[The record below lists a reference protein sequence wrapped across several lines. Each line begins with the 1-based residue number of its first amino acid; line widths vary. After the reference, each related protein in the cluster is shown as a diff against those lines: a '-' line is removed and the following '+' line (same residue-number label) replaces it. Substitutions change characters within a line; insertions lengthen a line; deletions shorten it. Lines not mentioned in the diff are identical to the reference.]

1 MFAPGRDAFSGD
13 SDRLVYCSA
22 SGQHIELMESQV
34 AWEIVFVLVLTICAV
49 VLFVTEKFSTDI
61 VAILVM
67 IALLVSGILTP
78 AEGLA
83 GFANTATV
91 TVGAMFVLSAG
102 VFRSGAVNFVS
113 RGLGKA
119 ARRSSAL
126 MLFVL
131 MVGVGVLSSFLNNT
145 AAVAILIPVVIVVA
159 RRADTSP
166 SKLLMPLSFAS
177 MFGGM
182 GTVLGTSTNIL
193 ASSIAEEAGLDAFG
207 MFEFTKLGV
216 VFFAVG
222 VAYMMTV
229 GRKLVPDHRGKGDL
243 TKSFGLGDY
252 LTDLV
257 LLAESKSVGQSLASA
272 PLVNELGVDVLQILR
287 GNDNLCPTPETV
299 LREHDVLRI
308 KGDLRT
314 INELKDRVGVA
325 FGTSMKWRDEDLE
338 STDTR
343 IVEAVVGPSS
353 PLAGKS
359 LARSR
364 LRENY
369 GAAVL
374 AIRQHGAIAHV
385 EFQNMKL
392 MPGDTLLIDVP
403 NDQIE
408 HLTQQRVFLL
418 VSRAGIPRFNWPKA
432 TKTLVIVASVVVIA
446 ATGLLSIV
454 TAAAAGALAMV
465 LSGCI
470 STEEAYGAIEWNVL
484 FLLAGM
490 LSLGAA
496 MEKTGASTMLAEG
509 MIDGVGRFG
518 PIVLLAAFFGATM
531 LLTEV
536 MSNNATVALLLPIA
550 ITTAHSIDANPRAFM
565 FAVVFAASSSF
576 MTPVGYQTNAMIYG
590 PGQYRFVD
598 FVRVGAP
605 LNLIFWVLGTLLIP
619 WFWPL

>member
-1 MFAPGRDAFSGD
+1 VT
-13 SDRLVYCSA
+13 L
-22 SGQHIELMESQV
+22 
-34 AWEIVFVLVLTICAV
+34 EIGFVLLLTIAAV

-67 IALLVSGILTP
+67 VVLLVSRVLTP

-102 VFRSGAVNFVS
+102 MFRSGAVNFVG
-113 RGLGKA
+113 RGLGRL
-119 ARRSSAL
+119 ARHSSGL

-182 GTVLGTSTNIL
+182 CTVLGTSTNIL
-193 ASSIAEEAGLDAFG
+193 ASAISEQAGLGAFG

-216 VFFAVG
+216 IFFAVG
-222 VAYMMTV
+222 VTYMMTV
-229 GRKLVPDHRGKGDL
+229 GRKLVPDHRGRGDL
-243 TKSFGLGDY
+243 TTSFGLGDY
-252 LTDLV
+252 LTDLI
-257 LLAESKSVGQSLASA
+257 LQAGSKSVGRPLASA
-272 PLVNELGVDVLQILR
+272 PLVKDLGIEVLQIRRGEDTLR
-287 GNDNLCPTPETV
+287 PTPETI
-299 LREHDVLRI
+299 LCENDVLRI
-308 KGDLRT
+308 QGNLRT
-314 INELKDRVGVA
+314 INELKDRAGVA
-325 FGTSMKWRDEDLE
+325 FGMSVKWRDEDLQ

-343 IVEAVVGPSS
+343 LVEAVVGPSS

-359 LARSR
+359 LAESH
-364 LRENY
+364 LRENF
-369 GAAVL
+369 GAWVL
-374 AIRQHGAIAHV
+374 AVRQHGTLRHS
-385 EFQNMKL
+385 EFENITL

-408 HLTQQRVFLL
+408 HLTEQRVFLV

-432 TKTLVIVASVVVIA
+432 AKALAIVVSVVVVA
-446 ATGLLSIV
+446 ATGLLPIV
-454 TAAAAGALAMV
+454 AAAATGALAMV
-465 LSGCI
+465 LSRCI
-470 STEEAYGAIEWNVL
+470 STDEAYGAIEWNVL

-509 MIDGVGRFG
+509 MVNAVGGFG
-518 PIVLLAAFFGATM
+518 PIALLAAFFGATM

-550 ITTAHSIDANPRAFM
+550 ITTAHSIDANPRTFM

-576 MTPVGYQTNAMIYG
+576 MTPVGYQTNTMIYG

-605 LNLIFWVLGTLLIP
+605 LNLIFWILGVLLIP

>member
-1 MFAPGRDAFSGD
+1 MT
-13 SDRLVYCSA
+13 
-22 SGQHIELMESQV
+22 
-34 AWEIVFVLVLTICAV
+34 WEIAFVLGLTVCAV

-67 IALLVSGILTP
+67 IVLLVFRVLTP

-102 VFRSGAVNFVS
+102 MFRSGAVNFV
-113 RGLGKA
+113 GKA
-119 ARRSSAL
+119 LGRLARHSSRL

-159 RRADTSP
+159 RRAKTSP

-182 GTVLGTSTNIL
+182 CTVLGTSTNIL
-193 ASSIAEEAGLDAFG
+193 ASSIAEQAGLGAFS
-207 MFEFTKLGV
+207 MFEFTKLGII
-216 VFFAVG
+216 FFAVG
-222 VAYMMTV
+222 VAYMMTL
-229 GRKLVPDHRGKGDL
+229 GRRLVPDHRGQGDL
-243 TKSFGLGDY
+243 TTSFGLGDY

-257 LLAESKSVGQSLASA
+257 LQTESRSVGHSLASA
-272 PLVNELGVDVLQILR
+272 PLVKELNIDVLQILR
-287 GNDNLCPTPETV
+287 GEDTLRPTPETI
-299 LREHDVLRI
+299 LREGDVLRI
-308 KGDLRT
+308 QGDLRT
-314 INELKDRVGVA
+314 INELKGRAGVT
-325 FGTSMKWRDEDLE
+325 FGMSMKWRDEHLQ

-343 IVEAVVGPSS
+343 LVEAVVGPSS

-359 LARSR
+359 LTESR

-369 GAAVL
+369 GASVL
-374 AIRQHGAIAHV
+374 AIRQHGTLRHGQFENIT
-385 EFQNMKL
+385 L
-392 MPGDTLLIDVP
+392 MPGDALLIDVP

-408 HLTQQRVFLL
+408 HLTQQRVFLV
-418 VSRAGIPRFNWPKA
+418 VSRAGIPRFDWRKA
-432 TKTLVIVASVVVIA
+432 SKAVAIVIAVVVVA
-446 ATGLLSIV
+446 ATGLLPIV
-454 TAAAAGALAMV
+454 AAAATGALMMV
-465 LSGCI
+465 LSGCV
-470 STEEAYGAIEWNVL
+470 STEEAYGAIEWNGR

-496 MEKTGASTMLAEG
+496 MEKTGASTMLADG
-509 MIDGVGRFG
+509 MIDSVGGLG
-518 PIVLLAAFFGATM
+518 PLALLAAFFGATM

-550 ITTAHSIDANPRAFM
+550 ITTAQAIDVDPRAFM

-576 MTPVGYQTNAMIYG
+576 MTPVGYQTNTMIYG
-590 PGQYRFVD
+590 PGQYRFKD

-605 LNLIFWVLGTLLIP
+605 LNLIFWALGTLLIP
-619 WFWPL
+619 WFWPF

>member
-1 MFAPGRDAFSGD
+1 MT
-13 SDRLVYCSA
+13 
-22 SGQHIELMESQV
+22 
-34 AWEIVFVLVLTICAV
+34 WEIAFVLGLTVCAV

-67 IALLVSGILTP
+67 IVLLVFRVLTP

-102 VFRSGAVNFVS
+102 MFRSGAVNFVG
-113 RGLGKA
+113 RGLGRL
-119 ARRSSAL
+119 ARHSSGL

-166 SKLLMPLSFAS
+166 SQLLMPLSFAS

-182 GTVLGTSTNIL
+182 CTVLGTSTNIL
-193 ASSIAEEAGLDAFG
+193 ASAISEQAGLGAFG

-216 VFFAVG
+216 IFFAVG
-222 VAYMMTV
+222 VTYMMTV
-229 GRKLVPDHRGKGDL
+229 GRKLVPDHRGRGDL
-243 TKSFGLGDY
+243 TTSFGLGDY
-252 LTDLV
+252 LTDLI
-257 LLAESKSVGQSLASA
+257 LQADSKSVGKALESA
-272 PLVNELGVDVLQILR
+272 PLVKDLGIEVLQIRRGEDTLR
-287 GNDNLCPTPETV
+287 PTPETV
-299 LREHDVLRI
+299 LCENDVLRI
-308 KGDLRT
+308 QGNLRT
-314 INELKDRVGVA
+314 INELKDRAGVA
-325 FGTSMKWRDEDLE
+325 FGMSVKWRDEDLQ

-343 IVEAVVGPSS
+343 LVEAVVGPSS

-359 LARSR
+359 LAESR
-364 LRENY
+364 LRENF
-369 GAAVL
+369 GASVL
-374 AIRQHGAIAHV
+374 AVRQHGTLRHS
-385 EFQNMKL
+385 EFENITL
-392 MPGDTLLIDVP
+392 MPGDALLIDVP

-408 HLTQQRVFLL
+408 HLTEQRVFLV

-432 TKTLVIVASVVVIA
+432 AKALAIVVSVVVVA
-446 ATGLLSIV
+446 ATGLLPIV
-454 TAAAAGALAMV
+454 AAAATGALAMV
-465 LSGCI
+465 LSRCI
-470 STEEAYGAIEWNVL
+470 STDEAYGAIEWNVL

-509 MIDGVGRFG
+509 MVNAVGGFG
-518 PIVLLAAFFGATM
+518 PIALLAAFFGATM

-550 ITTAHSIDANPRAFM
+550 ITTAHSIDANPRTFM

-576 MTPVGYQTNAMIYG
+576 MTPVGYQTNTMIYG

-605 LNLIFWVLGTLLIP
+605 LNLIFWILGVLLIP

>member
-1 MFAPGRDAFSGD
+1 MT
-13 SDRLVYCSA
+13 
-22 SGQHIELMESQV
+22 
-34 AWEIVFVLVLTICAV
+34 WEIAFVLGLTVCAV

-67 IALLVSGILTP
+67 IVLLVFRVLTP

-102 VFRSGAVNFVS
+102 MFRSGAVNFV
-113 RGLGKA
+113 GKA
-119 ARRSSAL
+119 LGRLARHSSRL

-159 RRADTSP
+159 RRAKTSP

-182 GTVLGTSTNIL
+182 CTVLGTSTNIL
-193 ASSIAEEAGLDAFG
+193 ASSIAEQAGLGAFG
-207 MFEFTKLGV
+207 MFEFTKLGII
-216 VFFAVG
+216 FFAVG
-222 VAYMMTV
+222 VAYMMTL
-229 GRKLVPDHRGKGDL
+229 GRRLVPDHRGQGDL
-243 TKSFGLGDY
+243 TTSFGLGDY

-257 LLAESKSVGQSLASA
+257 LQTESRSVGHSLASA
-272 PLVNELGVDVLQILR
+272 PLVKELNIDVLQILR
-287 GNDNLCPTPETV
+287 GEDTLRPTPETI
-299 LREHDVLRI
+299 LREGDVLRI
-308 KGDLRT
+308 QGDLRT
-314 INELKDRVGVA
+314 INELKGRAGVT
-325 FGTSMKWRDEDLE
+325 FGMSMKWRDEHLQ

-343 IVEAVVGPSS
+343 LVEAVVGPSS

-359 LARSR
+359 LTESR

-369 GAAVL
+369 GASVL
-374 AIRQHGAIAHV
+374 AIRQHGTLRHGQFENIT
-385 EFQNMKL
+385 L
-392 MPGDTLLIDVP
+392 MPGDALLIDVP

-408 HLTQQRVFLL
+408 HLTQQRVFLV
-418 VSRAGIPRFNWPKA
+418 VSRAGIPRFDWRKA
-432 TKTLVIVASVVVIA
+432 SKAVAIVIAVVVVA
-446 ATGLLSIV
+446 ATGLLPIV
-454 TAAAAGALAMV
+454 AAAATGALMMV
-465 LSGCI
+465 LSGCV

-496 MEKTGASTMLAEG
+496 MEKTGASTMLADG
-509 MIDGVGRFG
+509 MIDSVGGLG
-518 PIVLLAAFFGATM
+518 PLALLAAFFGATM

-550 ITTAHSIDANPRAFM
+550 ITTAQAIGVDPRAFM

-576 MTPVGYQTNAMIYG
+576 MTPVGYQTNTMIYG
-590 PGQYRFVD
+590 PGQYRFKD
-598 FVRVGAP
+598 FARVGAP
-605 LNLIFWVLGTLLIP
+605 LNLIFWALGTLLIP
-619 WFWPL
+619 WFWPF

>member
-1 MFAPGRDAFSGD
+1 MT
-13 SDRLVYCSA
+13 
-22 SGQHIELMESQV
+22 
-34 AWEIVFVLVLTICAV
+34 WEIAFVLGLTVCAV

-67 IALLVSGILTP
+67 IVLLVFRVLTP

-102 VFRSGAVNFVS
+102 MFRSGAVNFV
-113 RGLGKA
+113 GKA
-119 ARRSSAL
+119 LERLARRSSGL

-182 GTVLGTSTNIL
+182 CTVLGTSTNIL
-193 ASSIAEEAGLDAFG
+193 ASSIAEQAGLQAFG

-216 VFFAVG
+216 IFFAVG
-222 VAYMMTV
+222 LAYMMTL
-229 GRKLVPDHRGKGDL
+229 GRRLVPDHRGQGDL
-243 TKSFGLGDY
+243 TTSFGLGDY

-257 LLAESKSVGQSLASA
+257 LQTESKSVGHSLASA
-272 PLVNELGVDVLQILR
+272 PLVKELNIDVLQILR
-287 GNDNLCPTPETV
+287 GEDTLRPTPETI
-299 LREHDVLRI
+299 LREGDVLRI
-308 KGDLRT
+308 QGNLRT
-314 INELKDRVGVA
+314 INELKGRAGVT
-325 FGTSMKWRDEDLE
+325 FGMSMKWRDEHLQ

-343 IVEAVVGPSS
+343 LVEAVVGPSS

-359 LARSR
+359 LAESR
-364 LRENY
+364 LRANY
-369 GAAVL
+369 GASVL
-374 AIRQHGAIAHV
+374 AIRQHGTLRHGQFENIT
-385 EFQNMKL
+385 L
-392 MPGDTLLIDVP
+392 MPGDALLIDVP

-408 HLTQQRVFLL
+408 HLTQQRVFLV
-418 VSRAGIPRFNWPKA
+418 VSRAGIPRFDWSKA
-432 TKTLVIVASVVVIA
+432 SKAVAIVVAVVVVA
-446 ATGLLSIV
+446 ATGLLPIV
-454 TAAAAGALAMV
+454 AAAATGALMMV
-465 LSGCI
+465 LSGCV

-496 MEKTGASTMLAEG
+496 MEKTGASTMLADG
-509 MIDGVGRFG
+509 MIDGVGALG
-518 PIVLLAAFFGATM
+518 PLALLAAFFGATM

-550 ITTAHSIDANPRAFM
+550 ITTAQAIDVDPRAFM

-590 PGQYRFVD
+590 PGQYRFKD
-598 FVRVGAP
+598 FARVGAP

>member
-1 MFAPGRDAFSGD
+1 MT
-13 SDRLVYCSA
+13 
-22 SGQHIELMESQV
+22 
-34 AWEIVFVLVLTICAV
+34 WEIAFVLALTVCAV

-61 VAILVM
+61 VAIIVM
-67 IALLVSGILTP
+67 IVLLVSRVLTP
-78 AEGLA
+78 TEGLA

-102 VFRSGAVNFVS
+102 MFRSGAVNFVGK
-113 RGLGKA
+113 GLGKLA
-119 ARRSSAL
+119 QHSSGL

-182 GTVLGTSTNIL
+182 CTVLGTSTNIL
-193 ASSIAEEAGLDAFG
+193 ASSIAEEAGLEAFG
-207 MFEFTKLGV
+207 MFEFTKLGMI
-216 VFFAVG
+216 FFAVG
-222 VAYMMTV
+222 VAYMMTA
-229 GRKLVPDHRGKGDL
+229 GRKLVPDHRGQGDL
-243 TKSFGLGDY
+243 TTSYGLGDY

-257 LLAESKSVGQSLASA
+257 LLAESKSVGHSLESA
-272 PLVNELGVDVLQILR
+272 PLVKELNVDVLQILR
-287 GNDNLCPTPETV
+287 GGDTLRPTPETV
-299 LREHDVLRI
+299 LRDGDVLRI
-308 KGDLRT
+308 QGNLRT
-314 INELKDRVGVA
+314 INELKDRAGVA
-325 FGTSMKWRDEDLE
+325 FGMSVKWRDEELQ

-343 IVEAVVGPSS
+343 LVEAVVGPSS

-359 LARSR
+359 LAASR

-369 GAAVL
+369 GASVL
-374 AIRQHGAIAHV
+374 AIRQHGTLRHG
-385 EFQNMKL
+385 EFENITL
-392 MPGDTLLIDVP
+392 MPGDALLVDVP

-408 HLTQQRVFLL
+408 HLTQQRVFLV
-418 VSRAGIPRFNWPKA
+418 VSRAGIPRFDWPKA
-432 TKTLVIVASVVVIA
+432 SKALAIVVSVVVIA
-446 ATGLLSIV
+446 ATGLLPIV
-454 TAAAAGALAMV
+454 AAAATGALMMV

-496 MEKTGASTMLAEG
+496 MEKTGASTMLASG
-509 MIDGVGRFG
+509 MIEGVGGLG
-518 PIVLLAAFFGATM
+518 PLALLAAFFGATM

-550 ITTAHSIDANPRAFM
+550 ITTAQAIDVNPRAFM

-576 MTPVGYQTNAMIYG
+576 MTPVGYQTNTMIYG
-590 PGQYRFVD
+590 PGQYRFKD
-598 FVRVGAP
+598 FARVGAP

>member
-1 MFAPGRDAFSGD
+1 MT
-13 SDRLVYCSA
+13 
-22 SGQHIELMESQV
+22 
-34 AWEIVFVLVLTICAV
+34 WEIAFVLGLTVCAV

-67 IALLVSGILTP
+67 IVLLVFRVLTP

-102 VFRSGAVNFVS
+102 MFRSGAVNFV
-113 RGLGKA
+113 GKA
-119 ARRSSAL
+119 LGRLARHSSRL

-159 RRADTSP
+159 RRAKTSP

-182 GTVLGTSTNIL
+182 CTVLGTSTNIL
-193 ASSIAEEAGLDAFG
+193 ASSIAEQAGLGAFS
-207 MFEFTKLGV
+207 MFEFTKLGII
-216 VFFAVG
+216 FFAVG
-222 VAYMMTV
+222 VAYMMTL
-229 GRKLVPDHRGKGDL
+229 GRRLVPDHRGQGDL
-243 TKSFGLGDY
+243 TTSFGLGDY

-257 LLAESKSVGQSLASA
+257 LQTESKSVGHSLASA
-272 PLVNELGVDVLQILR
+272 PLVKELNIDVLQILR
-287 GNDNLCPTPETV
+287 GEDTLRPTPETI
-299 LREHDVLRI
+299 LREGDVLRI
-308 KGDLRT
+308 QGDLRT
-314 INELKDRVGVA
+314 INELKGRAGVT
-325 FGTSMKWRDEDLE
+325 FGMSMKWRDEHLQ

-343 IVEAVVGPSS
+343 LVEAVVGPSS

-359 LARSR
+359 LTESR

-369 GAAVL
+369 GASVL
-374 AIRQHGAIAHV
+374 AIRQHGTLRHGQFENIT
-385 EFQNMKL
+385 L
-392 MPGDTLLIDVP
+392 MPGDALLIDVP

-408 HLTQQRVFLL
+408 HLTQQRVFLV
-418 VSRAGIPRFNWPKA
+418 VSRAGIPRFDWRKA
-432 TKTLVIVASVVVIA
+432 SKAVAIVIAVVVVA
-446 ATGLLSIV
+446 ATGLLPIV
-454 TAAAAGALAMV
+454 AAAATGALMMV
-465 LSGCI
+465 LSGCV

-496 MEKTGASTMLAEG
+496 MEKTGASTMLANG
-509 MIDGVGRFG
+509 MIDSVGEFG
-518 PIVLLAAFFGATM
+518 PLALLAAFFGATM

-550 ITTAHSIDANPRAFM
+550 ITTAQAIDVDPSAFM

-576 MTPVGYQTNAMIYG
+576 MTPVGYQTNTMIYG
-590 PGQYRFVD
+590 PGQYRFKD

-605 LNLIFWVLGTLLIP
+605 LNLIFWALGTLLIP
-619 WFWPL
+619 WFWPF

>member
-1 MFAPGRDAFSGD
+1 MT
-13 SDRLVYCSA
+13 L
-22 SGQHIELMESQV
+22 
-34 AWEIVFVLVLTICAV
+34 EIGFVLLLTIVAV

-67 IALLVSGILTP
+67 VVLLVSRVLTP

-83 GFANTATV
+83 GFANTATI

-102 VFRSGAVNFVS
+102 MFRSGAVNFVG
-113 RGLGKA
+113 RGLGRL
-119 ARRSSAL
+119 ARHSSGL

-182 GTVLGTSTNIL
+182 CTVLGTSTNIL
-193 ASSIAEEAGLDAFG
+193 ASAISEQAGLGAFG

-216 VFFAVG
+216 IFFAVG
-222 VAYMMTV
+222 VTYMLTV
-229 GRKLVPDHRGKGDL
+229 GRKRVPDPRGRGDL
-243 TKSFGLGDY
+243 TTSFGLGDY
-252 LTDLV
+252 LTDLI
-257 LLAESKSVGQSLASA
+257 LQADSKSVGKALESA
-272 PLVNELGVDVLQILR
+272 PLVKDLGIEVLQIRRGEDTLR
-287 GNDNLCPTPETV
+287 PTPETV
-299 LREHDVLRI
+299 LCENDVLRI
-308 KGDLRT
+308 QGNLRT
-314 INELKDRVGVA
+314 INELKDRAGVA
-325 FGTSMKWRDEDLE
+325 FGMSVKWRDEDLQ

-343 IVEAVVGPSS
+343 LVEAVVGPSS

-359 LARSR
+359 LAESR
-364 LRENY
+364 LRENF
-369 GAAVL
+369 GASVL
-374 AIRQHGAIAHV
+374 AVRQHGTLRHS
-385 EFQNMKL
+385 EFENITL

-408 HLTQQRVFLL
+408 HLTEQRVFLV

-432 TKTLVIVASVVVIA
+432 AKALAIVVSVVVVA
-446 ATGLLSIV
+446 ATGLLPIV
-454 TAAAAGALAMV
+454 AAAATGALAMV
-465 LSGCI
+465 LSRCI
-470 STEEAYGAIEWNVL
+470 STDEAYGAIEWNVL

-509 MIDGVGRFG
+509 MVNAVGGFG
-518 PIVLLAAFFGATM
+518 PIALLAAFFGATM

-550 ITTAHSIDANPRAFM
+550 ITTAHSIDANPRTFM

-576 MTPVGYQTNAMIYG
+576 MTPVGYQTNTMIYG

-605 LNLIFWVLGTLLIP
+605 LNLIFWILGVLLIP

>member
-1 MFAPGRDAFSGD
+1 MT
-13 SDRLVYCSA
+13 
-22 SGQHIELMESQV
+22 
-34 AWEIVFVLVLTICAV
+34 WEIAFVLGLTVCAV

-67 IALLVSGILTP
+67 IVLLVFRVLTP

-102 VFRSGAVNFVS
+102 MFRSGAVNFV
-113 RGLGKA
+113 GKA
-119 ARRSSAL
+119 LGRLARHSSRL

-159 RRADTSP
+159 RRAKTSP

-182 GTVLGTSTNIL
+182 CTVLGTSTNIL
-193 ASSIAEEAGLDAFG
+193 ASSIAEQAGLGAFS
-207 MFEFTKLGV
+207 MFEFTKLGII
-216 VFFAVG
+216 FFAVG
-222 VAYMMTV
+222 VAYMMTL
-229 GRKLVPDHRGKGDL
+229 GRRLVPDHRGQGDL
-243 TKSFGLGDY
+243 TTSFGLGDY

-257 LLAESKSVGQSLASA
+257 LQTESRSVGHSLASA
-272 PLVNELGVDVLQILR
+272 PLVKELNIDVLQILR
-287 GNDNLCPTPETV
+287 GEDTLRPTPETI
-299 LREHDVLRI
+299 LREGDVLRI
-308 KGDLRT
+308 QGDLRT
-314 INELKDRVGVA
+314 INELKGRAGVT
-325 FGTSMKWRDEDLE
+325 FGMSMKWRDEHLQ

-343 IVEAVVGPSS
+343 LVEAVVGPNS

-359 LARSR
+359 LAESR

-369 GAAVL
+369 GASEL
-374 AIRQHGAIAHV
+374 AIRQHGTLRHGQFENIT
-385 EFQNMKL
+385 L
-392 MPGDTLLIDVP
+392 MPGDALLIDVP

-408 HLTQQRVFLL
+408 HLTQQRVFLV
-418 VSRAGIPRFNWPKA
+418 VSRAGIPRFDWRKA
-432 TKTLVIVASVVVIA
+432 SKAVAIVIAVVVVA
-446 ATGLLSIV
+446 ATGLLPIV
-454 TAAAAGALAMV
+454 AAAATGALMMV
-465 LSGCI
+465 LSGCVA
-470 STEEAYGAIEWNVL
+470 TEEAYGAIEWNVL

-496 MEKTGASTMLAEG
+496 MEKTGASTMLADG
-509 MIDGVGRFG
+509 MIDSVGGLG
-518 PIVLLAAFFGATM
+518 PLALLAAFFGATM

-550 ITTAHSIDANPRAFM
+550 ITTAQAIDVDPRAFM

-576 MTPVGYQTNAMIYG
+576 MTPVGYQTNTMIYG
-590 PGQYRFVD
+590 PGQYRFKD
-598 FVRVGAP
+598 FARVGAP
-605 LNLIFWVLGTLLIP
+605 LNLIFWALGTLLIP
-619 WFWPL
+619 WFWPF

>member
-1 MFAPGRDAFSGD
+1 MT
-13 SDRLVYCSA
+13 
-22 SGQHIELMESQV
+22 
-34 AWEIVFVLVLTICAV
+34 WEIAFVLGLTVCAV
-49 VLFVTEKFSTDI
+49 VLFVTEKLSTDI

-67 IALLVSGILTP
+67 IVLLVFRVLTP

-102 VFRSGAVNFVS
+102 MFRSGAVNFV
-113 RGLGKA
+113 GKA
-119 ARRSSAL
+119 LGRLARHSSRL

-159 RRADTSP
+159 RRAKTSP

-182 GTVLGTSTNIL
+182 CTVLGTSTNIL
-193 ASSIAEEAGLDAFG
+193 ASSIAEQAGLGAFS
-207 MFEFTKLGV
+207 MFEFTKLGII
-216 VFFAVG
+216 FFAVG
-222 VAYMMTV
+222 VAYMMTL
-229 GRKLVPDHRGKGDL
+229 GRRLVPDHRGQGDL
-243 TKSFGLGDY
+243 TTSFGLGDY

-257 LLAESKSVGQSLASA
+257 LQTESKSVGHPLASA
-272 PLVNELGVDVLQILR
+272 PLVKELNIDVLQILR
-287 GNDNLCPTPETV
+287 GEDTLRPTPETI
-299 LREHDVLRI
+299 LREGDVLRI
-308 KGDLRT
+308 QGDLRT
-314 INELKDRVGVA
+314 INELKGRAGVT
-325 FGTSMKWRDEDLE
+325 FGMSMKWRDEHLQ

-343 IVEAVVGPSS
+343 LVEAVVGPSS

-359 LARSR
+359 LTESR

-369 GAAVL
+369 GASVL
-374 AIRQHGAIAHV
+374 AIRQHGTLRHGQFENIT
-385 EFQNMKL
+385 L
-392 MPGDTLLIDVP
+392 MPGDALLIDVP

-408 HLTQQRVFLL
+408 HLTQQRVFLV
-418 VSRAGIPRFNWPKA
+418 VSRAGIPRFDWRKA
-432 TKTLVIVASVVVIA
+432 SKAVAIVIAVVVVA
-446 ATGLLSIV
+446 ATGLLPIV
-454 TAAAAGALAMV
+454 AAAATGALMMV
-465 LSGCI
+465 LSGCV

-496 MEKTGASTMLAEG
+496 MEKTGASTMLADG
-509 MIDGVGRFG
+509 MIDSVGGLG
-518 PIVLLAAFFGATM
+518 PLALLAAFFGATM

-550 ITTAHSIDANPRAFM
+550 ITTAQAIDIDPSAFM

-576 MTPVGYQTNAMIYG
+576 MTPVGYQTNTMIYG
-590 PGQYRFVD
+590 PGQYRFKD
-598 FVRVGAP
+598 FARVGAP
-605 LNLIFWVLGTLLIP
+605 LNLIFWALGTLLIP
-619 WFWPL
+619 WFWPF

>member
-1 MFAPGRDAFSGD
+1 MT
-13 SDRLVYCSA
+13 
-22 SGQHIELMESQV
+22 
-34 AWEIVFVLVLTICAV
+34 WEIAFVLGLTVCAV

-67 IALLVSGILTP
+67 IVLLVSRVLTP

-102 VFRSGAVNFVS
+102 MFRSGAVNFV
-113 RGLGKA
+113 GKA
-119 ARRSSAL
+119 LGRLARHSSGL

-182 GTVLGTSTNIL
+182 CTVLGTSTNIL
-193 ASSIAEEAGLDAFG
+193 GSAIAEQAGLQAFG

-216 VFFAVG
+216 IFFAVG
-222 VAYMMTV
+222 VTYMMTL
-229 GRKLVPDHRGKGDL
+229 GRRLVPDHRGQGDL
-243 TKSFGLGDY
+243 TTSFGLGDY

-257 LLAESKSVGQSLASA
+257 LEAESKSVGHSLASA
-272 PLVNELGVDVLQILR
+272 PLVKELDIDVLQILR
-287 GNDNLCPTPETV
+287 GEDTLRPTPETI
-299 LREHDVLRI
+299 LREGDVLRI
-308 KGDLRT
+308 QGNLRT
-314 INELKDRVGVA
+314 INELKGRAGVT
-325 FGTSMKWRDEDLE
+325 FGMSMKWRDEHLQ

-343 IVEAVVGPSS
+343 LVEAVVGPSS
-353 PLAGKS
+353 PLAGKT
-359 LARSR
+359 LAESR
-364 LRENY
+364 LRANY
-369 GAAVL
+369 GATVL
-374 AIRQHGAIAHV
+374 AIRQHGTLRHGQFENIT
-385 EFQNMKL
+385 L
-392 MPGDTLLIDVP
+392 MPGDALLIDVP

-408 HLTQQRVFLL
+408 HLTQQRMFLV
-418 VSRAGIPRFNWPKA
+418 VSRAGIPRFDWTKA
-432 TKTLVIVASVVVIA
+432 SKAVAIVVAVVVVA
-446 ATGLLSIV
+446 ATGLLPIV
-454 TAAAAGALAMV
+454 AAAVTGALMMV

-496 MEKTGASTMLAEG
+496 MEKTGASTMLANG
-509 MIDGVGRFG
+509 MIDSVGALG
-518 PIVLLAAFFGATM
+518 PLALLAAFFGATM

-550 ITTAHSIDANPRAFM
+550 ITTAQAMDLNPRAFM
-565 FAVVFAASSSF
+565 FAVIFAASSSF
-576 MTPVGYQTNAMIYG
+576 MTPVGYQTNTMIYG
-590 PGQYRFVD
+590 PGQYRFKD

-605 LNLIFWVLGTLLIP
+605 LNLIFWILGTLLIP

>member
-1 MFAPGRDAFSGD
+1 MT
-13 SDRLVYCSA
+13 
-22 SGQHIELMESQV
+22 
-34 AWEIVFVLVLTICAV
+34 WEIAFVLGLTVCAV

-67 IALLVSGILTP
+67 IVLLVFRVLTP

-102 VFRSGAVNFVS
+102 MFRSGAVNFV
-113 RGLGKA
+113 GKA
-119 ARRSSAL
+119 LGRLARHSSRL

-159 RRADTSP
+159 RRAKTSP

-182 GTVLGTSTNIL
+182 CTVLGTSTNIL
-193 ASSIAEEAGLDAFG
+193 ASSIAEQAGLGAFS
-207 MFEFTKLGV
+207 MFEFTKLGII
-216 VFFAVG
+216 FFAVG
-222 VAYMMTV
+222 VAYMMTL
-229 GRKLVPDHRGKGDL
+229 GRRLVPDHRGQGDL
-243 TKSFGLGDY
+243 TTSFGLGDY

-257 LLAESKSVGQSLASA
+257 LQSESKSVGHSLASA
-272 PLVNELGVDVLQILR
+272 PLVKELNIDVLQILR
-287 GNDNLCPTPETV
+287 GEDTLRPTPETI
-299 LREHDVLRI
+299 LREGDVLRI
-308 KGDLRT
+308 QGDLRT
-314 INELKDRVGVA
+314 INELKGRAGVT
-325 FGTSMKWRDEDLE
+325 FGMSMKWRDEHLQ

-343 IVEAVVGPSS
+343 LVEAVLGPSS

-359 LARSR
+359 LTESR

-369 GAAVL
+369 GASVL
-374 AIRQHGAIAHV
+374 AIRQHGTLRQGQFENIT
-385 EFQNMKL
+385 L
-392 MPGDTLLIDVP
+392 MPGDALLIDVP

-408 HLTQQRVFLL
+408 HLTQQRVFLV
-418 VSRAGIPRFNWPKA
+418 VSRAGIPRFDWRKA
-432 TKTLVIVASVVVIA
+432 SKAVAIVVAVVVVA
-446 ATGLLSIV
+446 ATGLLPIV
-454 TAAAAGALAMV
+454 AAAATGALMMV
-465 LSGCI
+465 LSGCV

-496 MEKTGASTMLAEG
+496 MEKTGASTMLADG
-509 MIDGVGRFG
+509 MIDSVGGLG
-518 PIVLLAAFFGATM
+518 PLALLAAFFGATM

-550 ITTAHSIDANPRAFM
+550 ITTAQAIDIDPSAFM

-576 MTPVGYQTNAMIYG
+576 MTPVGYQTNTMIYG
-590 PGQYRFVD
+590 PGQYRFKD
-598 FVRVGAP
+598 FARVGAP
-605 LNLIFWVLGTLLIP
+605 LNLIFWALGTLLIP
-619 WFWPL
+619 WFWPF

>member
-1 MFAPGRDAFSGD
+1 MT
-13 SDRLVYCSA
+13 L
-22 SGQHIELMESQV
+22 
-34 AWEIVFVLVLTICAV
+34 EIGFVLLLTIAAV

-67 IALLVSGILTP
+67 VVLLVSRVLTP

-102 VFRSGAVNFVS
+102 MFRSGAVNFVG
-113 RGLGKA
+113 RGLGRL
-119 ARRSSAL
+119 ARHSSGL

-182 GTVLGTSTNIL
+182 CTVLGTSTNIL
-193 ASSIAEEAGLDAFG
+193 ASAISEQAGLGAFG

-216 VFFAVG
+216 IFFAVG
-222 VAYMMTV
+222 VTYMMTV
-229 GRKLVPDHRGKGDL
+229 GRKLVPDHRGRGDL
-243 TKSFGLGDY
+243 TTSFGLGDY
-252 LTDLV
+252 LTDLI
-257 LLAESKSVGQSLASA
+257 LQAGSKSVGRPLASA
-272 PLVNELGVDVLQILR
+272 PLVKDLGIEVLQIRRGEDTLR
-287 GNDNLCPTPETV
+287 PTPETI
-299 LREHDVLRI
+299 LCENDVLRI
-308 KGDLRT
+308 QGNLRT
-314 INELKDRVGVA
+314 INELKDRAGVA
-325 FGTSMKWRDEDLE
+325 FGMSVKWRDEDLQ

-343 IVEAVVGPSS
+343 LVEAVVGPSS

-359 LARSR
+359 LAESH
-364 LRENY
+364 LRENF
-369 GAAVL
+369 GAWVL
-374 AIRQHGAIAHV
+374 AVRQHGTLRHS
-385 EFQNMKL
+385 EFENITL

-408 HLTQQRVFLL
+408 HLTEQRVFLM

-432 TKTLVIVASVVVIA
+432 AKALAIVVSVVVVA
-446 ATGLLSIV
+446 ATGLLPIV
-454 TAAAAGALAMV
+454 AAAATGALAMV
-465 LSGCI
+465 LSRCI
-470 STEEAYGAIEWNVL
+470 STDEAYGAIEWNVL

-509 MIDGVGRFG
+509 MVNAVGGFG
-518 PIVLLAAFFGATM
+518 PIALLAAFFGATM

-550 ITTAHSIDANPRAFM
+550 ITTAHSIDANPRTFM

-576 MTPVGYQTNAMIYG
+576 MTPVGYQTNTMIYG

-605 LNLIFWVLGTLLIP
+605 LNLIFWILGVLLIP

>member
-1 MFAPGRDAFSGD
+1 M
-13 SDRLVYCSA
+13 
-22 SGQHIELMESQV
+22 
-34 AWEIVFVLVLTICAV
+34 
-49 VLFVTEKFSTDI
+49 
-61 VAILVM
+61 
-67 IALLVSGILTP
+67 
-78 AEGLA
+78 
-83 GFANTATV
+83 
-91 TVGAMFVLSAG
+91 
-102 VFRSGAVNFVS
+102 
-113 RGLGKA
+113 
-119 ARRSSAL
+119 
-126 MLFVL
+126 
-131 MVGVGVLSSFLNNT
+131 
-145 AAVAILIPVVIVVA
+145 
-159 RRADTSP
+159 
-166 SKLLMPLSFAS
+166 
-177 MFGGM
+177 
-182 GTVLGTSTNIL
+182 LGTSTNIL
-193 ASSIAEEAGLDAFG
+193 ASAIAEEAGLGAFG

-216 VFFAVG
+216 IFFAVG

-229 GRKLVPDHRGKGDL
+229 SRKLVPDHRGKGDL
-243 TKSFGLGDY
+243 TKSFGMGDY

-257 LLAESKSVGQSLASA
+257 LQAESKSVGQSLASA
-272 PLVNELGVDVLQILR
+272 PLVEELGIEVLQILR
-287 GNDNLCPTPETV
+287 GEDILRPTPETI

-314 INELKDRVGVA
+314 INELKDRAGVT
-325 FGTSMKWRDEDLE
+325 FGMSMKWRDEDLE

-343 IVEAVVGPSS
+343 LVEAVVGPSS

-359 LARSR
+359 LAESH

-374 AIRQHGAIAHV
+374 AIRHHGALTHGEV
-385 EFQNMKL
+385 QNIKL

-432 TKTLVIVASVVVIA
+432 TKALVIVVSVLVIA

-454 TAAAAGALAMV
+454 AAAAAGALMMV

-490 LSLGAA
+490 LALGAA
-496 MEKTGASTMLAEG
+496 MEKTGASTMLAGG
-509 MIDGVGRFG
+509 MIDGVGGFG
-518 PIVLLAAFFGATM
+518 PIALLAAFFGITM

-550 ITTAHSIDANPRAFM
+550 ITAAHAIDADPRAFM

-576 MTPVGYQTNAMIYG
+576 MTPVGYQTNTMIYG

-598 FVRVGAP
+598 FLRVGAP

>member
-1 MFAPGRDAFSGD
+1 MT
-13 SDRLVYCSA
+13 
-22 SGQHIELMESQV
+22 
-34 AWEIVFVLVLTICAV
+34 WEIVFVLVLTICAV
-49 VLFVTEKFSTDI
+49 VLFVTEKFSTDV

-67 IALLVSGILTP
+67 IALLVTGILTP

-113 RGLGKA
+113 RALGRLARHSSGLT
-119 ARRSSAL
+119 L
-126 MLFVL
+126 LVL

-166 SKLLMPLSFAS
+166 SKLLMPLSYAS

-182 GTVLGTSTNIL
+182 CTVLGTSTNIL
-193 ASSIAEEAGLDAFG
+193 ASAIAEEAGLGAFG

-216 VFFAVG
+216 IFFAVG

-243 TKSFGLGDY
+243 TKSFGMGDY

-257 LLAESKSVGQSLASA
+257 LQAGSKSVGQSLASA
-272 PLVNELGVDVLQILR
+272 PLVEELGIEVLQILR
-287 GNDNLCPTPETV
+287 GGNTLRLTPATI
-299 LREHDVLRI
+299 LHEHDVLRI

-314 INELKDRVGVA
+314 INELKDRVGVT
-325 FGTSMKWRDEDLE
+325 FGMSVKWRDEDLE
-338 STDTR
+338 SSDTR
-343 IVEAVVGPSS
+343 LVEAVVGPSS

-359 LARSR
+359 LAESH

-374 AIRQHGAIAHV
+374 AIRHHGALTHGEV
-385 EFQNMKL
+385 QNIKL

-403 NDQIE
+403 NHRIE

-418 VSRAGIPRFNWPKA
+418 VSRAGIPRFNWRKA
-432 TKTLVIVASVVVIA
+432 TKALVIVASVLVIA

-454 TAAAAGALAMV
+454 AAAAAGALMMV

-490 LSLGAA
+490 LALGAA
-496 MEKTGASTMLAEG
+496 MEKTGTSTMLAEG
-509 MIDGVGRFG
+509 MIGGLGGFG
-518 PIVLLAAFFGATM
+518 PIVLLAAFFGVTM

-550 ITTAHSIDANPRAFM
+550 ITTAHSIDANPTAFM

-576 MTPVGYQTNAMIYG
+576 MTPVGYQTNTMIYG
-590 PGQYRFVD
+590 PGQYRFMD

>member
-1 MFAPGRDAFSGD
+1 
-13 SDRLVYCSA
+13 VT
-22 SGQHIELMESQV
+22 
-34 AWEIVFVLVLTICAV
+34 WEIVFVLVLTICAV

-61 VAILVM
+61 VAIFVM
-67 IALLVSGILTP
+67 ITLLVSGILTP
-78 AEGLA
+78 AEGFV
-83 GFANTATV
+83 GFANAATV

-102 VFRSGAVNFVS
+102 IFRSGAVNFVG
-113 RGLGKA
+113 RVLGRL
-119 ARRSSAL
+119 ARRSSRL

-131 MVGVGVLSSFLNNT
+131 MVSVGILSSALNNT
-145 AAVAILIPVVIVVA
+145 AAVAILIPVVIVVG

-182 GTVLGTSTNIL
+182 CTVLGTSTNIL
-193 ASSIAEEAGLDAFG
+193 ASAIAEQAGLEAFG

-216 VFFAVG
+216 IFFAVG

-229 GRKLVPDHRGKGDL
+229 GRRLVPDHRGKGDL

-257 LLAESKSVGQSLASA
+257 LEGESKSVGQSLASA
-272 PLVNELGVDVLQILR
+272 PLVQELDIEVLQILR
-287 GNDNLCPTPETV
+287 GKDTLRPTPETI
-299 LREHDVLRI
+299 LREHDILRI

-314 INELKDRVGVA
+314 ISELTGRAGVT
-325 FGTSMKWRDEDLE
+325 FGMSMKWRDEDLE

-343 IVEAVVGPSS
+343 LVEAVVGPSS
-353 PLAGKS
+353 PLAGRALS
-359 LARSR
+359 ESHLQ
-364 LRENY
+364 EHY
-369 GAAVL
+369 GATVL
-374 AIRQHGAIAHV
+374 AIRQHGSLTHGKL
-385 EFQNMKL
+385 QNMKL

-408 HLTQQRVFLL
+408 HLTKQRVFLL
-418 VSRAGIPRFNWPKA
+418 VSRAGIPRFSWLKA
-432 TKTLVIVASVVVIA
+432 TKALVIVVSVVVIA
-446 ATGLLSIV
+446 AIGLLSIV
-454 TAAAAGALAMV
+454 TAAATGALMMV

-509 MIDGVGRFG
+509 MIGAVGVFG
-518 PIVLLAAFFGATM
+518 PIALLAAFFGITM

-550 ITTAHSIDANPRAFM
+550 ITTAHSIDATPRTFM

-576 MTPVGYQTNAMIYG
+576 MTPVGYQTNTMIYG

-598 FVRVGAP
+598 FIRVGAP
-605 LNLIFWVLGTLLIP
+605 LNLIFWILGTLLIP

>member
-1 MFAPGRDAFSGD
+1 MT
-13 SDRLVYCSA
+13 L
-22 SGQHIELMESQV
+22 
-34 AWEIVFVLVLTICAV
+34 EIGFVLLLTIVAV

-67 IALLVSGILTP
+67 VVLLVSRVLTP

-83 GFANTATV
+83 GFANTATI

-102 VFRSGAVNFVS
+102 MFRTGAVNFVG
-113 RGLGKA
+113 RGLGRL
-119 ARRSSAL
+119 ARHSSAL

-182 GTVLGTSTNIL
+182 CTVLGTSTNIL
-193 ASSIAEEAGLDAFG
+193 ASAISEQAGLGAFG

-216 VFFAVG
+216 IFFAVG
-222 VAYMMTV
+222 VTYMMTV
-229 GRKLVPDHRGKGDL
+229 GRKLVPDHRGRGDL
-243 TKSFGLGDY
+243 TTSFGLGDY
-252 LTDLV
+252 LTDLI
-257 LLAESKSVGQSLASA
+257 LQADSKSVGKALESA
-272 PLVNELGVDVLQILR
+272 PLVKDLGIEVLQIRRGEDTLR
-287 GNDNLCPTPETV
+287 PTPETV
-299 LREHDVLRI
+299 LCENDVLRI
-308 KGDLRT
+308 QGNLRT
-314 INELKDRVGVA
+314 INELKDHAGVA
-325 FGTSMKWRDEDLE
+325 FGMSVKWRDEDLQ

-343 IVEAVVGPSS
+343 LVEAVVGPSS

-359 LARSR
+359 LAESR
-364 LRENY
+364 LRENF
-369 GAAVL
+369 GASVL
-374 AIRQHGAIAHV
+374 AVRQHGTLRHS
-385 EFQNMKL
+385 EFENITL
-392 MPGDTLLIDVP
+392 MPGDALLIDVP

-408 HLTQQRVFLL
+408 HLTEQRVFLV

-432 TKTLVIVASVVVIA
+432 AKALAIVVSVVVVA
-446 ATGLLSIV
+446 ATGLLPIV
-454 TAAAAGALAMV
+454 AAAATGALAMV
-465 LSGCI
+465 LSRCI
-470 STEEAYGAIEWNVL
+470 STDEAYGAIEWNVL

-509 MIDGVGRFG
+509 MVNAVGGFG
-518 PIVLLAAFFGATM
+518 PIALLAAFFGATM

-550 ITTAHSIDANPRAFM
+550 ITTAHSIDANPRTFM

-576 MTPVGYQTNAMIYG
+576 MTPVGYQTNTMIYG

-605 LNLIFWVLGTLLIP
+605 LNLIFWILGVLLIP

>member
-1 MFAPGRDAFSGD
+1 MT
-13 SDRLVYCSA
+13 L
-22 SGQHIELMESQV
+22 
-34 AWEIVFVLVLTICAV
+34 EIGFVLLLTIAAV

-67 IALLVSGILTP
+67 VVLLVSRVLTP

-102 VFRSGAVNFVS
+102 MFRSGAVNFVG
-113 RGLGKA
+113 RGLGRL
-119 ARRSSAL
+119 ARHSSGL

-182 GTVLGTSTNIL
+182 CTVLGTSTNIL
-193 ASSIAEEAGLDAFG
+193 ASAISEQAGLGAFG

-216 VFFAVG
+216 IFFAVG
-222 VAYMMTV
+222 VTYMMTV
-229 GRKLVPDHRGKGDL
+229 GRKLVPDHRGRGDL
-243 TKSFGLGDY
+243 TTSFGLGDY
-252 LTDLV
+252 LTDLI
-257 LLAESKSVGQSLASA
+257 LQAGSKSVGRPLASA
-272 PLVNELGVDVLQILR
+272 PLVKDLGIEVLQIRRGEDTLR
-287 GNDNLCPTPETV
+287 PTPETI
-299 LREHDVLRI
+299 LCENDVLRI
-308 KGDLRT
+308 QGNLRT
-314 INELKDRVGVA
+314 INELKDRAGVA
-325 FGTSMKWRDEDLE
+325 FGMSVKWRDEDLQ

-343 IVEAVVGPSS
+343 LVEAVVGPSS

-359 LARSR
+359 LAESH
-364 LRENY
+364 LRENF
-369 GAAVL
+369 GAWVL
-374 AIRQHGAIAHV
+374 AVRQHGTLRHS
-385 EFQNMKL
+385 EFENITL

-408 HLTQQRVFLL
+408 HLTEQRVFLV

-432 TKTLVIVASVVVIA
+432 AKALAIVVSVVVVA
-446 ATGLLSIV
+446 ATGLLPIV
-454 TAAAAGALAMV
+454 AAAATGALAMV
-465 LSGCI
+465 LSRCI
-470 STEEAYGAIEWNVL
+470 STDEAYGAIEWNVL

-509 MIDGVGRFG
+509 MVNAVGGFG
-518 PIVLLAAFFGATM
+518 PIALLAAFFGATM

-550 ITTAHSIDANPRAFM
+550 ITTAHSIDANPRTFM

-576 MTPVGYQTNAMIYG
+576 MTPVGYQTNTMIYG

-598 FVRVGAP
+598 FARVGAP
-605 LNLIFWVLGTLLIP
+605 LNLIFWILGVLLIP

>member
-1 MFAPGRDAFSGD
+1 MTG
-13 SDRLVYCSA
+13 
-22 SGQHIELMESQV
+22 
-34 AWEIVFVLVLTICAV
+34 EIVFVMVLTICAV
-49 VLFVTEKFSTDI
+49 VLFVTEKFSTDV
-61 VAILVM
+61 VAMLVM
-67 IALLVSGILTP
+67 IALLVTRILTP

-83 GFANTATV
+83 GFANTATI

-102 VFRSGAVNFVS
+102 MFRSGAVNFVGK
-113 RGLGKA
+113 GLGRL
-119 ARRSSAL
+119 ARHSSGL

-182 GTVLGTSTNIL
+182 CTVLGTSTNIL
-193 ASSIAEEAGLDAFG
+193 ASSISEQAGLEAFG

-216 VFFAVG
+216 IFFAVG
-222 VAYMMTV
+222 VTYMMTV
-229 GRKLVPDHRGKGDL
+229 GRKLVPDHRSKGDL

-252 LTDLV
+252 LADLV
-257 LLAESKSVGQSLASA
+257 LQADSKSVGQPLASA
-272 PLVNELGVDVLQILR
+272 PLVKELDVEVLQIVRDGDTLR
-287 GNDNLCPTPETV
+287 PTPHTI

-314 INELKDRVGVA
+314 INELKDRAGVTL
-325 FGTSMKWRDEDLE
+325 GTSMEWSDKDLQ

-343 IVEAVVGPSS
+343 LVEAVVGPSS

-359 LARSR
+359 LTESH

-369 GAAVL
+369 GATVL
-374 AIRQHGAIAHV
+374 AIRQHGALKHGEIR
-385 EFQNMKL
+385 NMKL

-408 HLTQQRVFLL
+408 HLTQQSVFLL
-418 VSRAGIPRFNWPKA
+418 VSRAGIPRFNWLKA
-432 TKTLVIVASVVVIA
+432 TKALVIVVSVVVIA
-446 ATGLLSIV
+446 ATGLLPIV
-454 TAAAAGALAMV
+454 AAAAAGALAMV

-490 LSLGAA
+490 LALGAA
-496 MEKTGASTMLAEG
+496 MGKTGASTMLAGG
-509 MIDGVGRFG
+509 MIDAVGDFG
-518 PIVLLAAFFGATM
+518 APALLAAFFGITM

-550 ITTAHSIDANPRAFM
+550 ITTAQSIDANPRAFM

-576 MTPVGYQTNAMIYG
+576 MTPVGYQTNTMIYG

-605 LNLIFWVLGTLLIP
+605 LNLIFWILGTLLIP

>member
-1 MFAPGRDAFSGD
+1 MT
-13 SDRLVYCSA
+13 
-22 SGQHIELMESQV
+22 
-34 AWEIVFVLVLTICAV
+34 WEIAFVLGLTVCAV

-67 IALLVSGILTP
+67 IVLLVFRVLTP

-102 VFRSGAVNFVS
+102 MFRSGAVNFV
-113 RGLGKA
+113 GKA
-119 ARRSSAL
+119 LGRLARHSSGL

-182 GTVLGTSTNIL
+182 CTVLGTSTNIL
-193 ASSIAEEAGLDAFG
+193 ASSIAEQAGLGAFG

-216 VFFAVG
+216 IFFAVG
-222 VAYMMTV
+222 VAYMMTL
-229 GRKLVPDHRGKGDL
+229 GRRLVPDHRGQGDL
-243 TKSFGLGDY
+243 TTSFGLGDY

-257 LLAESKSVGQSLASA
+257 LQTESKSVGHSLASA
-272 PLVNELGVDVLQILR
+272 PLVKELNIDVLQILR
-287 GNDNLCPTPETV
+287 GEDTLRPTPETI
-299 LREHDVLRI
+299 LREGDVLRI
-308 KGDLRT
+308 QGNLRT
-314 INELKDRVGVA
+314 INELKGRAGVT
-325 FGTSMKWRDEDLE
+325 FGMSMKWRDEHLQ

-343 IVEAVVGPSS
+343 LVEAVVGPSS

-359 LARSR
+359 LAESR
-364 LRENY
+364 LRANY
-369 GAAVL
+369 GASVL
-374 AIRQHGAIAHV
+374 AIRQHGTLRHGQFENIT
-385 EFQNMKL
+385 L
-392 MPGDTLLIDVP
+392 MPGDALLIDVP

-408 HLTQQRVFLL
+408 HLTQQRVFLV
-418 VSRAGIPRFNWPKA
+418 VSRAGIPRFDWRKA
-432 TKTLVIVASVVVIA
+432 SKAVAIVVAVVVVA
-446 ATGLLSIV
+446 ATGLLPIV
-454 TAAAAGALAMV
+454 AAAATGALMMV
-465 LSGCI
+465 LSGCV

-496 MEKTGASTMLAEG
+496 MEKTGASTMLANG
-509 MIDGVGRFG
+509 MIDSVGGLG
-518 PIVLLAAFFGATM
+518 PLALLAAFFGATM

-550 ITTAHSIDANPRAFM
+550 ITTAQAIGVDPRAFM

-590 PGQYRFVD
+590 PGQYRFKD
-598 FVRVGAP
+598 FARVGAP

>member
-1 MFAPGRDAFSGD
+1 MT
-13 SDRLVYCSA
+13 
-22 SGQHIELMESQV
+22 
-34 AWEIVFVLVLTICAV
+34 WEIAFVLGLTVCAV

-67 IALLVSGILTP
+67 IVLLVFRVLTP

-102 VFRSGAVNFVS
+102 MFRSGAVNFV
-113 RGLGKA
+113 GKA
-119 ARRSSAL
+119 LGRLARHSSRL

-159 RRADTSP
+159 RRAKTSP

-182 GTVLGTSTNIL
+182 CTVLGTSTNIL
-193 ASSIAEEAGLDAFG
+193 ASSIAEQAGLGAFS
-207 MFEFTKLGV
+207 MFEFTKLGII
-216 VFFAVG
+216 FFAVG
-222 VAYMMTV
+222 VAYMMTL
-229 GRKLVPDHRGKGDL
+229 GRRLVPDHRGQGDL
-243 TKSFGLGDY
+243 TTSFGLGDY

-257 LLAESKSVGQSLASA
+257 LQTESKSVGHPLASA
-272 PLVNELGVDVLQILR
+272 PLVKELNIDVLQILR
-287 GNDNLCPTPETV
+287 GEDTLRPTPETI
-299 LREHDVLRI
+299 LREGDVLRI
-308 KGDLRT
+308 QGDLRT
-314 INELKDRVGVA
+314 INELKGRAGVT
-325 FGTSMKWRDEDLE
+325 FGMSMKWQDEHLQ

-343 IVEAVVGPSS
+343 LVEAVVGPSS

-359 LARSR
+359 LTESR

-369 GAAVL
+369 GASVL
-374 AIRQHGAIAHV
+374 AIRQHGTLRQGQFENIT
-385 EFQNMKL
+385 L
-392 MPGDTLLIDVP
+392 MPGDALLIDVP

-408 HLTQQRVFLL
+408 HLTQQRVFLV
-418 VSRAGIPRFNWPKA
+418 VSRAGIPRFDWRKA
-432 TKTLVIVASVVVIA
+432 SKAVAIVVAVVVVA
-446 ATGLLSIV
+446 ATGLLPIV
-454 TAAAAGALAMV
+454 AAAATGALMMV
-465 LSGCI
+465 LSGCV

-496 MEKTGASTMLAEG
+496 MEKTGASTMLANG
-509 MIDGVGRFG
+509 MIDSVGGFG
-518 PIVLLAAFFGATM
+518 PLALLAAFFGATM

-550 ITTAHSIDANPRAFM
+550 ITTAQAIDVDPRAFM

-576 MTPVGYQTNAMIYG
+576 MTPVGYQTNTMIYG
-590 PGQYRFVD
+590 PGQYRFKD
-598 FVRVGAP
+598 FARVGAP
-605 LNLIFWVLGTLLIP
+605 LNLIFWALGTLLIP
-619 WFWPL
+619 WFWPF

>member
-1 MFAPGRDAFSGD
+1 MT
-13 SDRLVYCSA
+13 
-22 SGQHIELMESQV
+22 
-34 AWEIVFVLVLTICAV
+34 WEIAFVLGLTVCAV

-67 IALLVSGILTP
+67 IVLLASRVLTP

-91 TVGAMFVLSAG
+91 TVGAMCVLSAG
-102 VFRSGAVNFVS
+102 MFRSGAVNFV
-113 RGLGKA
+113 GKA
-119 ARRSSAL
+119 LGRLARHSSRL

-159 RRADTSP
+159 RRAKTSP

-182 GTVLGTSTNIL
+182 CTVLGTSTNIL
-193 ASSIAEEAGLDAFG
+193 ASSIAEQAGLGAFS
-207 MFEFTKLGV
+207 MFEFTKLGII
-216 VFFAVG
+216 FFAVG
-222 VAYMMTV
+222 VAYMMTL
-229 GRKLVPDHRGKGDL
+229 GRRLVPDHRGQGDL
-243 TKSFGLGDY
+243 TTSFGLGDY

-257 LLAESKSVGQSLASA
+257 LQTESRSVGHSLASA
-272 PLVNELGVDVLQILR
+272 PLLKELNIDVLQILR
-287 GNDNLCPTPETV
+287 GEDTLRPTPETI
-299 LREHDVLRI
+299 LCEGDVLRI

-314 INELKDRVGVA
+314 INELKDRVGVTL
-325 FGTSMKWRDEDLE
+325 GMSMKWRDKDIE

-343 IVEAVVGPSS
+343 LVEAVVGPSS

-359 LARSR
+359 LTESR

-369 GAAVL
+369 GASVL
-374 AIRQHGAIAHV
+374 AIRQHGTLRQGQFENIT
-385 EFQNMKL
+385 L
-392 MPGDTLLIDVP
+392 MPGDALLIDVP

-408 HLTQQRVFLL
+408 HLTQQRVFLV
-418 VSRAGIPRFNWPKA
+418 VSRAGIPRFDWRKA
-432 TKTLVIVASVVVIA
+432 SKAVAIVIAVVVVA
-446 ATGLLSIV
+446 ATGLLPIV
-454 TAAAAGALAMV
+454 AAAATGALMMV
-465 LSGCI
+465 LSGCV

-496 MEKTGASTMLAEG
+496 MEKTGASTMLADG
-509 MIDGVGRFG
+509 MIDSVGGLG
-518 PIVLLAAFFGATM
+518 PLALLAAFFGATM

-550 ITTAHSIDANPRAFM
+550 ITTAQAIDIDPSAFM

-576 MTPVGYQTNAMIYG
+576 MTPVGYQTNTMIYG
-590 PGQYRFVD
+590 PGQYRFKD
-598 FVRVGAP
+598 FARVGAP
-605 LNLIFWVLGTLLIP
+605 LNLTFWALGTLLIP
-619 WFWPL
+619 WFWPF

>member
-1 MFAPGRDAFSGD
+1 MT
-13 SDRLVYCSA
+13 
-22 SGQHIELMESQV
+22 
-34 AWEIVFVLVLTICAV
+34 WEIAFVLALTVCAV

-67 IALLVSGILTP
+67 IVLLVFRVLTP

-102 VFRSGAVNFVS
+102 MFRSGAVNFV
-113 RGLGKA
+113 GKA
-119 ARRSSAL
+119 LGRLARRSSGL

-182 GTVLGTSTNIL
+182 CTVLGTSTNIL
-193 ASSIAEEAGLDAFG
+193 ASSIAEQAGLQAFG

-216 VFFAVG
+216 IFFAVG
-222 VAYMMTV
+222 LAYMMTL
-229 GRKLVPDHRGKGDL
+229 GRRLVPDHRGQGDL
-243 TKSFGLGDY
+243 TTSFGLGDY

-257 LLAESKSVGQSLASA
+257 LQTESKSVGYSLASA
-272 PLVNELGVDVLQILR
+272 PLVKELNIDVLQILR
-287 GNDNLCPTPETV
+287 GEDTLRPTPETI
-299 LREHDVLRI
+299 LREGDVLRI
-308 KGDLRT
+308 QGNLRT
-314 INELKDRVGVA
+314 INELKGRAGVT
-325 FGTSMKWRDEDLE
+325 FGMSMKWRDEHLQ

-343 IVEAVVGPSS
+343 LVEAVVGPSS

-359 LARSR
+359 LTESR
-364 LRENY
+364 LRANY
-369 GAAVL
+369 GASVL
-374 AIRQHGAIAHV
+374 AIRQHGTLRHGQFENIT
-385 EFQNMKL
+385 L
-392 MPGDTLLIDVP
+392 MPGDALLIDVP

-408 HLTQQRVFLL
+408 HLTQQRVFLV
-418 VSRAGIPRFNWPKA
+418 VSRAGIPRFDWSKA
-432 TKTLVIVASVVVIA
+432 SKAVAIVVAVVVVA
-446 ATGLLSIV
+446 ATGLLPIV
-454 TAAAAGALAMV
+454 AAAATGALMMV
-465 LSGCI
+465 LSGCV

-496 MEKTGASTMLAEG
+496 MEKTGASTMLADG
-509 MIDGVGRFG
+509 MIDGVGALG
-518 PIVLLAAFFGATM
+518 PLALLAAFFGATM

-550 ITTAHSIDANPRAFM
+550 ITTAQAIGVDPRAFM

-590 PGQYRFVD
+590 PGQYRFKD
-598 FVRVGAP
+598 FARVGAP

>member
-1 MFAPGRDAFSGD
+1 MT
-13 SDRLVYCSA
+13 L
-22 SGQHIELMESQV
+22 
-34 AWEIVFVLVLTICAV
+34 EIGFVLLLTIVAV

-67 IALLVSGILTP
+67 VVLLVSRVLTP

-102 VFRSGAVNFVS
+102 MFRSGAVNFVG
-113 RGLGKA
+113 RGLGRL
-119 ARRSSAL
+119 ARHSSGL

-182 GTVLGTSTNIL
+182 CTVLGTSTNIL
-193 ASSIAEEAGLDAFG
+193 ASAISEQAGLGAFG

-216 VFFAVG
+216 IFFAVG
-222 VAYMMTV
+222 VTYMMTV
-229 GRKLVPDHRGKGDL
+229 GRKLVPDHRGRGDL
-243 TKSFGLGDY
+243 TTSFGLGDY
-252 LTDLV
+252 LTDLI
-257 LLAESKSVGQSLASA
+257 LQAGSKSVGRPLASA
-272 PLVNELGVDVLQILR
+272 PLVKDLGIEVLQIRRGEDTLR
-287 GNDNLCPTPETV
+287 PTPETI
-299 LREHDVLRI
+299 LCENDVLRI
-308 KGDLRT
+308 QGNLRT
-314 INELKDRVGVA
+314 INELKDRAGVA
-325 FGTSMKWRDEDLE
+325 FGMSVKWRDEDLQ

-343 IVEAVVGPSS
+343 LVEAVVGPSS

-359 LARSR
+359 LAESH
-364 LRENY
+364 LRENF
-369 GAAVL
+369 GAWVL
-374 AIRQHGAIAHV
+374 AVRQHGTLRHS
-385 EFQNMKL
+385 EFENITL

-408 HLTQQRVFLL
+408 HLTEQRVFLV

-432 TKTLVIVASVVVIA
+432 AKALAIVVSVVVVA
-446 ATGLLSIV
+446 ATGLLPIV
-454 TAAAAGALAMV
+454 AAAATGALAMV
-465 LSGCI
+465 LSRCI
-470 STEEAYGAIEWNVL
+470 STDEAYGAIEWNVL

-509 MIDGVGRFG
+509 MVNAVGGFG
-518 PIVLLAAFFGATM
+518 PIALLAAFFGATM

-550 ITTAHSIDANPRAFM
+550 ITTAHSIDANPRTFM

-576 MTPVGYQTNAMIYG
+576 MTPVGYQTNTMIYG

-605 LNLIFWVLGTLLIP
+605 LNLIFWILGVLLIP

>member
-1 MFAPGRDAFSGD
+1 MT
-13 SDRLVYCSA
+13 
-22 SGQHIELMESQV
+22 
-34 AWEIVFVLVLTICAV
+34 WEIVFVLVLTICAV
-49 VLFVTEKFSTDI
+49 VLFVTEKFSTDV

-67 IALLVSGILTP
+67 IALLVSGVLTP

-102 VFRSGAVNFVS
+102 MFRSGAVNFVG
-113 RGLGKA
+113 RALGKL
-119 ARRSSAL
+119 ARHSSGL

-166 SKLLMPLSFAS
+166 SKLLMPLSYAS

-182 GTVLGTSTNIL
+182 CTVLGTSTNIL
-193 ASSIAEEAGLDAFG
+193 ASAIADQAGLGAFG

-216 VFFAVG
+216 IFFAVG

-257 LLAESKSVGQSLASA
+257 LQAESKSIGHSLASA
-272 PLVNELGVDVLQILR
+272 PLVQELGIEVLQIRRGEDTLR
-287 GNDNLCPTPETV
+287 PTPETI

-308 KGDLRT
+308 QGNLRT
-314 INELKDRVGVA
+314 INELKDRAGVT
-325 FGTSMKWRDEDLE
+325 FGMSMEWRDKDLQ

-343 IVEAVVGPSS
+343 LVEAVVGPSS

-359 LARSR
+359 LAESH

-369 GAAVL
+369 GASVL
-374 AIRQHGAIAHV
+374 AIRQHGTLRHS
-385 EFQNMKL
+385 EFQNIKL
-392 MPGDTLLIDVP
+392 MPGDALLIDVP

-408 HLTQQRVFLL
+408 HLTQQRVFLV

-432 TKTLVIVASVVVIA
+432 AKALVIVVSVVVIA
-446 ATGLLSIV
+446 AAGVLPIV
-454 TAAAAGALAMV
+454 AAAVTGALVMV

-490 LSLGAA
+490 LALGAA
-496 MEKTGASTMLAEG
+496 MEKTGASTMLAGG
-509 MIDGVGRFG
+509 MIDAVGRFG
-518 PIVLLAAFFGATM
+518 PPVLLAAFFGITM

-576 MTPVGYQTNAMIYG
+576 MTPVGYQTNTMIYG

-605 LNLIFWVLGTLLIP
+605 LNLIFWVLGSLLIP

>member
-1 MFAPGRDAFSGD
+1 MT
-13 SDRLVYCSA
+13 
-22 SGQHIELMESQV
+22 
-34 AWEIVFVLVLTICAV
+34 WEIAFVLGLTVCAV

-67 IALLVSGILTP
+67 IVLLVFRVLTP

-102 VFRSGAVNFVS
+102 MFRSGAVNFV
-113 RGLGKA
+113 GKA
-119 ARRSSAL
+119 LGRLARHSSRL

-159 RRADTSP
+159 RRAKTSP

-182 GTVLGTSTNIL
+182 CTVLGTSTNIL
-193 ASSIAEEAGLDAFG
+193 ASSIAEQAGLGAFS
-207 MFEFTKLGV
+207 MFEFTKLGII
-216 VFFAVG
+216 FFAVG
-222 VAYMMTV
+222 VAYMMTL
-229 GRKLVPDHRGKGDL
+229 GRRLVPDHRGQGDL
-243 TKSFGLGDY
+243 TTSFGLGDY

-257 LLAESKSVGQSLASA
+257 LQTESRSVGHSLASA
-272 PLVNELGVDVLQILR
+272 PLVKELNIDVLQILR
-287 GNDNLCPTPETV
+287 GEDTLRPTPETI
-299 LREHDVLRI
+299 LREGDVLRI
-308 KGDLRT
+308 QGDLRT
-314 INELKDRVGVA
+314 INELKGRAGVT
-325 FGTSMKWRDEDLE
+325 FGMSMKWRDEHLQ

-343 IVEAVVGPSS
+343 LVEAVVGPSS

-359 LARSR
+359 LTESR

-369 GAAVL
+369 GASVL
-374 AIRQHGAIAHV
+374 AIRQHGTLRHGQFENIT
-385 EFQNMKL
+385 L
-392 MPGDTLLIDVP
+392 MPGDALLIDVP

-408 HLTQQRVFLL
+408 HLTQQRVFLV
-418 VSRAGIPRFNWPKA
+418 VSRAGIPRFDWRKA
-432 TKTLVIVASVVVIA
+432 SKAVAIVIAVVVVA
-446 ATGLLSIV
+446 ATGLLPIV
-454 TAAAAGALAMV
+454 AAAATGALMMV
-465 LSGCI
+465 LSGCV

-496 MEKTGASTMLAEG
+496 MEKTGASTMLADG
-509 MIDGVGRFG
+509 MIDSVGGLG
-518 PIVLLAAFFGATM
+518 PLALLAAFFGATM

-550 ITTAHSIDANPRAFM
+550 ITTAQAIDVDPRAFM

-576 MTPVGYQTNAMIYG
+576 MTPVGYQTNTMIYG
-590 PGQYRFVD
+590 PGQYRFKD

>member
-1 MFAPGRDAFSGD
+1 MT
-13 SDRLVYCSA
+13 
-22 SGQHIELMESQV
+22 
-34 AWEIVFVLVLTICAV
+34 WEIAFVLALTVCAV
-49 VLFVTEKFSTDI
+49 VLFVTEKFSIDI
-61 VAILVM
+61 VAIIVM
-67 IALLVSGILTP
+67 IVLLVSRVLTP
-78 AEGLA
+78 TEGLA

-102 VFRSGAVNFVS
+102 MFRSGAVNFVG
-113 RGLGKA
+113 RGLSKLA
-119 ARRSSAL
+119 QHSSGL

-182 GTVLGTSTNIL
+182 CTVLGTSTNIL
-193 ASSIAEEAGLDAFG
+193 ASSIAEEAGLEAFG

-216 VFFAVG
+216 IFFAVG
-222 VAYMMTV
+222 IAYMMTA
-229 GRKLVPDHRGKGDL
+229 GRKLVPDHRGQGDL
-243 TKSFGLGDY
+243 TTSYGLGDY

-257 LLAESKSVGQSLASA
+257 LLAESKSVGHSLASA
-272 PLVNELGVDVLQILR
+272 PLVKELNVDVLQILR
-287 GNDNLCPTPETV
+287 GGDTLRPTPETV
-299 LREHDVLRI
+299 LHEGDVLRI
-308 KGDLRT
+308 QGDLRT
-314 INELKDRVGVA
+314 INELKDRAGVA
-325 FGTSMKWRDEDLE
+325 FGMSVKWRDEELQ

-343 IVEAVVGPSS
+343 LVEAVVGPSS

-359 LARSR
+359 LAASR
-364 LRENY
+364 LRQNY
-369 GAAVL
+369 GASVL
-374 AIRQHGAIAHV
+374 AIRQHGTLRHG
-385 EFQNMKL
+385 EFENITL
-392 MPGDTLLIDVP
+392 MPGDALLVDVP

-408 HLTQQRVFLL
+408 HLTQQRVFLV
-418 VSRAGIPRFNWPKA
+418 VSRAGIPRFDWPKA
-432 TKTLVIVASVVVIA
+432 SKALAIVVSVVVIA
-446 ATGLLSIV
+446 ATGLLPIV
-454 TAAAAGALAMV
+454 AAAATGALMMV

-496 MEKTGASTMLAEG
+496 MEKTGASTLLASG
-509 MIDGVGRFG
+509 MIDGVGGLG
-518 PIVLLAAFFGATM
+518 PLALLAAFFGATM

-550 ITTAHSIDANPRAFM
+550 ITTAQAIDVNPRAFM

-576 MTPVGYQTNAMIYG
+576 MTPVGYQTNTMIYG
-590 PGQYRFVD
+590 PGQYRFKD
-598 FVRVGAP
+598 FARVGAP

>member
-1 MFAPGRDAFSGD
+1 MT
-13 SDRLVYCSA
+13 L
-22 SGQHIELMESQV
+22 
-34 AWEIVFVLVLTICAV
+34 EIGFVLLLTIVAV

-67 IALLVSGILTP
+67 VVLLVSRVLTP

-83 GFANTATV
+83 GFANTATI

-102 VFRSGAVNFVS
+102 MFRSGAVNFVG
-113 RGLGKA
+113 RGLGRL
-119 ARRSSAL
+119 ARHSSGL

-182 GTVLGTSTNIL
+182 CTVLGTSTNIL
-193 ASSIAEEAGLDAFG
+193 ASAISEQAGLGAFG

-216 VFFAVG
+216 IFFAVG
-222 VAYMMTV
+222 VTYMMTV
-229 GRKLVPDHRGKGDL
+229 GRKLVPDHRGRGDL
-243 TKSFGLGDY
+243 TTSFGLGDY
-252 LTDLV
+252 LTDLI
-257 LLAESKSVGQSLASA
+257 LQADSKSVGKALESA
-272 PLVNELGVDVLQILR
+272 PLVKDLGIEVLQIRRGEDTLR
-287 GNDNLCPTPETV
+287 PTPDTV
-299 LREHDVLRI
+299 LCENDVLRI
-308 KGDLRT
+308 QGNLRT
-314 INELKDRVGVA
+314 INELKDRAGVA
-325 FGTSMKWRDEDLE
+325 FGMSVKWRDEDLQ

-343 IVEAVVGPSS
+343 LVEAVVGPSS

-359 LARSR
+359 LAESR
-364 LRENY
+364 LRENF
-369 GAAVL
+369 GASVL
-374 AIRQHGAIAHV
+374 AVRQHGTLRHS
-385 EFQNMKL
+385 EFENITL
-392 MPGDTLLIDVP
+392 MPGDALLIDVP

-408 HLTQQRVFLL
+408 HLTEQRVFLV

-432 TKTLVIVASVVVIA
+432 AKALAIVVSVVVVA
-446 ATGLLSIV
+446 ATGLLPIV
-454 TAAAAGALAMV
+454 AAAATGALAMV
-465 LSGCI
+465 LSRCI
-470 STEEAYGAIEWNVL
+470 STDEAYGAIEWNVL

-509 MIDGVGRFG
+509 MVNAVGGFG
-518 PIVLLAAFFGATM
+518 PIALLAAFFGATM

-550 ITTAHSIDANPRAFM
+550 ITTAHSIDANPRTFM

-576 MTPVGYQTNAMIYG
+576 MTPVGYQTNTMIYG

-605 LNLIFWVLGTLLIP
+605 LNLIFWILGVLLIP

>member
-1 MFAPGRDAFSGD
+1 MT
-13 SDRLVYCSA
+13 
-22 SGQHIELMESQV
+22 
-34 AWEIVFVLVLTICAV
+34 WEIAFVLGLTVCAV

-67 IALLVSGILTP
+67 IVLLVFRVLTP

-102 VFRSGAVNFVS
+102 MFRSGAVNFV
-113 RGLGKA
+113 GKA
-119 ARRSSAL
+119 LGRLARHSSRL

-159 RRADTSP
+159 RRAKTSP
-166 SKLLMPLSFAS
+166 SKLLMPLSYAS

-182 GTVLGTSTNIL
+182 CTVLGTSTNIL
-193 ASSIAEEAGLDAFG
+193 ASSIAEQAGLGAFG
-207 MFEFTKLGV
+207 MFEFTKLGII
-216 VFFAVG
+216 FFAVG
-222 VAYMMTV
+222 VAYMMTL
-229 GRKLVPDHRGKGDL
+229 GRRLVPDHRGQGDL
-243 TKSFGLGDY
+243 TTSFGLGDY

-257 LLAESKSVGQSLASA
+257 LQTESRSVGHSLASA
-272 PLVNELGVDVLQILR
+272 PLVKELNIDVLQILR
-287 GNDNLCPTPETV
+287 GEDTLRPTPETI
-299 LREHDVLRI
+299 LREGDVLRI
-308 KGDLRT
+308 QGDLRT
-314 INELKDRVGVA
+314 INELKGRAGVT
-325 FGTSMKWRDEDLE
+325 FGMSMKWRDEHLQ

-343 IVEAVVGPSS
+343 LVEAVVGPSS

-359 LARSR
+359 LTESR

-369 GAAVL
+369 GASVL
-374 AIRQHGAIAHV
+374 AIRQHGTLRHGQFENIT
-385 EFQNMKL
+385 L
-392 MPGDTLLIDVP
+392 MPGDALLIDVP

-408 HLTQQRVFLL
+408 HLTQQRVFLV
-418 VSRAGIPRFNWPKA
+418 VSRAGIPRFDWRKA
-432 TKTLVIVASVVVIA
+432 SKAVAIVIAVVVVA
-446 ATGLLSIV
+446 ATGLLPIV
-454 TAAAAGALAMV
+454 AAAATGALMMV
-465 LSGCI
+465 LSGCV

-496 MEKTGASTMLAEG
+496 MEKTGASTMLADG
-509 MIDGVGRFG
+509 MIDSVGGLG
-518 PIVLLAAFFGATM
+518 PLALLAAFFGATM

-550 ITTAHSIDANPRAFM
+550 ITTAQAIDVDPRAFM

-576 MTPVGYQTNAMIYG
+576 MTPVGYQTNTMIYG
-590 PGQYRFVD
+590 PGQYRFKD
-598 FVRVGAP
+598 FARVGAP
-605 LNLIFWVLGTLLIP
+605 LNLIFWALGTLLIP
-619 WFWPL
+619 WFWPF

>member
-1 MFAPGRDAFSGD
+1 VT
-13 SDRLVYCSA
+13 L
-22 SGQHIELMESQV
+22 
-34 AWEIVFVLVLTICAV
+34 EIGFVLLLTIVAV

-67 IALLVSGILTP
+67 VVLLVSRVLTP

-102 VFRSGAVNFVS
+102 MFRSGAVNFVG
-113 RGLGKA
+113 RGLGRL
-119 ARRSSAL
+119 ARHSSGL

-182 GTVLGTSTNIL
+182 CTVLGTSTNIL
-193 ASSIAEEAGLDAFG
+193 ASAISEQAGLGALG

-216 VFFAVG
+216 IFFAVG
-222 VAYMMTV
+222 VTYMMAV
-229 GRKLVPDHRGKGDL
+229 GRKLVPDHRGRGDL
-243 TKSFGLGDY
+243 TTSFGLGDY
-252 LTDLV
+252 LTDLI
-257 LLAESKSVGQSLASA
+257 LQAGSKSVGRPLASA
-272 PLVNELGVDVLQILR
+272 PLVKDLGIEVLQIRRGEDTLR
-287 GNDNLCPTPETV
+287 PTPETI
-299 LREHDVLRI
+299 LCENDVLRI
-308 KGDLRT
+308 QGNLRT
-314 INELKDRVGVA
+314 INELKDRAGVA
-325 FGTSMKWRDEDLE
+325 FGMSVKWRDEDLQ

-343 IVEAVVGPSS
+343 LVEAVVGPSS

-359 LARSR
+359 LAESR
-364 LRENY
+364 LRENF
-369 GAAVL
+369 GASVL
-374 AIRQHGAIAHV
+374 AVRQHGTLRHS
-385 EFQNMKL
+385 EFENITL

-408 HLTQQRVFLL
+408 HLTEQRVFLV

-432 TKTLVIVASVVVIA
+432 AKALAIVVSVVVVA
-446 ATGLLSIV
+446 ATGLLPIV
-454 TAAAAGALAMV
+454 AAAATGALAMV
-465 LSGCI
+465 LSRCI
-470 STEEAYGAIEWNVL
+470 STDEAYGAIEWNVL

-509 MIDGVGRFG
+509 MVNAVGGFG
-518 PIVLLAAFFGATM
+518 PIALLAAFFGATM

-550 ITTAHSIDANPRAFM
+550 ITTAHSIDANPRTFM

-576 MTPVGYQTNAMIYG
+576 MTPVGYQTNTMIYG

-605 LNLIFWVLGTLLIP
+605 LNLIFWILGVLLIP

>member
-1 MFAPGRDAFSGD
+1 MTG
-13 SDRLVYCSA
+13 
-22 SGQHIELMESQV
+22 
-34 AWEIVFVLVLTICAV
+34 EIVFVMVLTICAV

-61 VAILVM
+61 VAMLVM
-67 IALLVSGILTP
+67 IALLVTRILTP

-83 GFANTATV
+83 GFANTATI

-102 VFRSGAVNFVS
+102 MFRSGAVNFVGK
-113 RGLGKA
+113 GLGRL
-119 ARRSSAL
+119 ARHSSGL

-182 GTVLGTSTNIL
+182 CTVLGTSTNIL
-193 ASSIAEEAGLDAFG
+193 ASSIAEQAGLEAFG

-216 VFFAVG
+216 IFFAVG
-222 VAYMMTV
+222 VTYMMTV
-229 GRKLVPDHRGKGDL
+229 GRRLVPDHRGKGDL

-252 LTDLV
+252 LTDVV
-257 LLAESKSVGQSLASA
+257 LLADSKSVGQSLGSA
-272 PLVNELGVDVLQILR
+272 PLVKELDVEVLQIVRDGDTLR
-287 GNDNLCPTPETV
+287 PTPHTI
-299 LREHDVLRI
+299 LREQDVLRI

-314 INELKDRVGVA
+314 INELKDRAGVTL
-325 FGTSMKWRDEDLE
+325 GTSMEWSDKDLQ

-343 IVEAVVGPSS
+343 LVEAVVGPSS

-359 LARSR
+359 LAESH

-369 GAAVL
+369 GATVL
-374 AIRQHGAIAHV
+374 AIRQHGALKHGEIRD
-385 EFQNMKL
+385 MKL

-408 HLTQQRVFLL
+408 HLTQQSVFLL

-432 TKTLVIVASVVVIA
+432 TKALVIVVSVVVIA
-446 ATGLLSIV
+446 ATGLLPIV
-454 TAAAAGALAMV
+454 AAAAAGALAMV

-490 LSLGAA
+490 LALGAA
-496 MEKTGASTMLAEG
+496 MEKTGASTMLAGG
-509 MIDGVGRFG
+509 MIDAVGDFG
-518 PIVLLAAFFGATM
+518 AIALLAAFFGITM

-550 ITTAHSIDANPRAFM
+550 ITTAQAIDANPRAFM

-576 MTPVGYQTNAMIYG
+576 MTPVGYQTNTMIYG

-605 LNLIFWVLGTLLIP
+605 LNLIFWILGTLLIP

>member
-1 MFAPGRDAFSGD
+1 MT
-13 SDRLVYCSA
+13 L
-22 SGQHIELMESQV
+22 
-34 AWEIVFVLVLTICAV
+34 EIGFVLLLTIVAV

-67 IALLVSGILTP
+67 VVLLVSRVLTP

-83 GFANTATV
+83 GFANTATS
-91 TVGAMFVLSAG
+91 TVGAMFVRSAG
-102 VFRSGAVNFVS
+102 MFRSGAVNFVG
-113 RGLGKA
+113 RGLGRL
-119 ARRSSAL
+119 ARHSSGL

-182 GTVLGTSTNIL
+182 CTVLGTSTNIL
-193 ASSIAEEAGLDAFG
+193 ASAISEQAGLGAFG

-216 VFFAVG
+216 IFFAVG
-222 VAYMMTV
+222 VTYMMTV
-229 GRKLVPDHRGKGDL
+229 GRKLVPDHRGRGDL
-243 TKSFGLGDY
+243 TTSFGLGDY
-252 LTDLV
+252 LTDLI
-257 LLAESKSVGQSLASA
+257 LQADSKSVGKALESA
-272 PLVNELGVDVLQILR
+272 PLVKDLGIEVLQIRRGEDTLR
-287 GNDNLCPTPETV
+287 PTPETV
-299 LREHDVLRI
+299 LCENDVLRI
-308 KGDLRT
+308 QGNLRT
-314 INELKDRVGVA
+314 INELKDRAGVA
-325 FGTSMKWRDEDLE
+325 FGMSVKWRDEDLQ

-343 IVEAVVGPSS
+343 LVEAVVGPSS

-359 LARSR
+359 LAESR
-364 LRENY
+364 LRENF
-369 GAAVL
+369 GASVL
-374 AIRQHGAIAHV
+374 AVRQHGTLRHS
-385 EFQNMKL
+385 EFENITL
-392 MPGDTLLIDVP
+392 MPGDALLIDVP

-408 HLTQQRVFLL
+408 HLTEQRVFLV

-432 TKTLVIVASVVVIA
+432 AKALAIVVSVVVVA
-446 ATGLLSIV
+446 ATGLLPIV
-454 TAAAAGALAMV
+454 AAAATGALAMV
-465 LSGCI
+465 LSRCI
-470 STEEAYGAIEWNVL
+470 STDEAYGAIEWNVL

-509 MIDGVGRFG
+509 MVNAVGGFG
-518 PIVLLAAFFGATM
+518 PIALLAAFFGATM

-550 ITTAHSIDANPRAFM
+550 ITTAHSIDANPRTFM

-576 MTPVGYQTNAMIYG
+576 MTPVGYQTNTMIYG

-605 LNLIFWVLGTLLIP
+605 LNLIFWILGVLLIP

>member
-1 MFAPGRDAFSGD
+1 MT
-13 SDRLVYCSA
+13 
-22 SGQHIELMESQV
+22 
-34 AWEIVFVLVLTICAV
+34 WEIALVLVLTICAV

-67 IALLVSGILTP
+67 MVLLVSRVLTP
-78 AEGLA
+78 TEGLA

-102 VFRSGAVNFVS
+102 MFRSGAVNFVG
-113 RGLGKA
+113 RGLGRL
-119 ARRSSAL
+119 ARHSSGL

-131 MVGVGVLSSFLNNT
+131 MVGVGLLSSFLNNT

-182 GTVLGTSTNIL
+182 CTVLGTSTNIL
-193 ASSIAEEAGLDAFG
+193 ASSIAEQAGLGAFA

-216 VFFAVG
+216 IFFAVG

-229 GRKLVPDHRGKGDL
+229 GRRLVPDHRGRGDL
-243 TKSFGLGDY
+243 TTSFGLGDY

-257 LLAESKSVGQSLASA
+257 LQAGSTSVGHSLASA
-272 PLVNELGVDVLQILR
+272 PLVKELGIEVLQIRRGKDTLR
-287 GNDNLCPTPETV
+287 PTPETV
-299 LREHDVLRI
+299 LHEHDVLRI
-308 KGDLRT
+308 QGDLRT
-314 INELKDRVGVA
+314 INELKDRAGVI
-325 FGTSMKWRDEDLE
+325 FGMSVKWRDEDLQ

-343 IVEAVVGPSS
+343 LVEAVVGPSS

-359 LARSR
+359 LVESR

-369 GAAVL
+369 GASVL
-374 AIRQHGAIAHV
+374 AIRQHGTLRHG
-385 EFQNMKL
+385 EFENITL
-392 MPGDTLLIDVP
+392 MPGDALLIDVP

-408 HLTQQRVFLL
+408 HLTQQRVFLV
-418 VSRAGIPRFNWPKA
+418 VSRAGIPRFDLPKA
-432 TKTLVIVASVVVIA
+432 TKALAIVVSVVVVA
-446 ATGLLSIV
+446 ATGLLSIM
-454 TAAAAGALAMV
+454 TAAAAGALMMV

-490 LSLGAA
+490 LSLAAA
-496 MEKTGASTMLAEG
+496 MEKTGASTMLAGG
-509 MIDGVGRFG
+509 MIDGVGGFG
-518 PIVLLAAFFGATM
+518 PIALLAAFFGITM

-576 MTPVGYQTNAMIYG
+576 MTPVGYQTNTMIYG
-590 PGQYRFVD
+590 PGQYRFMD

-605 LNLIFWVLGTLLIP
+605 LNLIFWILGTLLIP